1 MNVPIIDVSPLR
13 SNEPAG
19 WRHVMQQL
27 LDAHTRVGFSIL
39 VNHGVEADI
48 VDALFDASRSFH
60 AWPLERKMAMRYR
73 TTLRGYLPLN
83 TSVLKASTL
92 GAAKRPNH
100 SDSFVVLGDL
110 PESLLPDWKS
120 SAMGGTQP
128 WPEIAGF
135 EHAARRYRRAM
146 IELGDAILP
155 CFAVMLGLPRDGLR
169 DYFRVPN
176 PILRLLHYPAVPHRG
191 PDVFGSA
198 PHTDYG
204 CLTFVAQDD
213 VGGLQVQSDRGEW
226 FDVPVVKN
234 SLVLNTGHVIARWS
248 GGRIKP
254 TPHRVLTP
262 EAADRYSIAFFYD
275 CGLETPLDL
284 DAAPMSD
291 STSIYGRHLEA
302 ILRSNYAFVADEPAR
317 ALPDAA
323 RC

>member
-1 MNVPIIDVSPLR
+1 MNIPIIDVSPLL
-13 SNEPAG
+13 SKKPAG

-27 LDAHTRVGFSIL
+27 LDAHTGVGFSIL
-39 VNHGVEADI
+39 VNHGVPTDV

-73 TTLRGYLPLN
+73 ATLRGYLPLN

-92 GAAKRPNH
+92 GAAKRPNC
-100 SDSFVVLGDL
+100 SDSFVVLEDL
-110 PESLLPDWKS
+110 PKSLRSDWEN
-120 SAMGGTQP
+120 SAMGGTQQ

-135 EHAARRYRRAM
+135 EQAARQYRHAM
-146 IELGDAILP
+146 IGLGEAILP

-169 DYFRVPN
+169 DYFRMPN
-176 PILRLLHYPAVPHRG
+176 PILRLLHYPAVPRHD
-191 PDVFGSA
+191 PDIFGSA

-234 SLVLNTGHVIARWS
+234 SLVLNTGQVIARWS

-262 EAADRYSIAFFYD
+262 AATDRYSIAFFYD

-284 DAAPMSD
+284 DSAPMSN
-291 STSIYGRHLEA
+291 STPTYGRHLEA
-302 ILRSNYAFVADEPAR
+302 ILRSNYAFVGNEPAR
-317 ALPDAA
+317 ALPDEAG
-323 RC
+323 R